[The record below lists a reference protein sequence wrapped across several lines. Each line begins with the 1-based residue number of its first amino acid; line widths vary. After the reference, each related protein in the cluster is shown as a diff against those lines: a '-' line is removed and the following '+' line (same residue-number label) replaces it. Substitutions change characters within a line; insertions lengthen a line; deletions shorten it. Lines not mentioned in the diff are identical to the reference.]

1 MKLRVIPNVDIVLSN
16 GMFLKKGFEIEV
28 EMDNDEISF
37 LSPYMSTKTLANDK
51 EQQQQKAETPKELP
65 KKVGRPPKKV

>member
-1 MKLRVIPNVDIVLSN
+1 
-16 GMFLKKGFEIEV
+16 MFLKKGFEIEV

-51 EQQQQKAETPKELP
+51 EQQQQKTETPKELP